1 MPNQDTTGI
10 LWALHQ
16 SRVSFPGH
24 NLPSFAVSAWTFSGP
39 LSWRK
44 GHHYEETKASYP
56 FMKSY
61 ISILWAIVCSW
72 SIKIMQ
78 HAASISRHVYI
89 IYLIK
94 IEIDLDVIIYIQLA
108 WSCGCSWHQG
118 LACMQGTSKW
128 DRILFIDRYT
138 LLASEPVLFM
148 GWAGGQRLKIWGH

>member
-72 SIKIMQ
+72 SIKIKQ
-78 HAASISRHVYI
+78 QAASISRHVYI

-94 IEIDLDVIIYIQLA
+94 IEIDLDVIIYISSWHDLVDVVGTRGWLA
-108 WSCGCSWHQG
+108 CKAPPNETEFFSSTGTRCLPQSRFCSWG
-118 LACMQGTSKW
+118 GPV
-128 DRILFIDRYT
+128 DR
-138 LLASEPVLFM
+138 
-148 GWAGGQRLKIWGH
+148 G